1 MITIPFSFLP
11 PALLKKTS
19 RIFLWLGD
27 TIGKGL
33 KGMDQELVRADMKIK
48 PAEYISMCLTSTF
61 FLFIILSVVAS
72 MVLSKLKT
80 SIIGGLIGVFI
91 ISLFIFS
98 QQLMYPKL
106 KSNKNIK
113 NIERNLLPA
122 LQNMVVQLNS
132 GVPLFNVMAAISDA
146 DYGGVSDQFKI
157 AVRKIN
163 AGNQQI
169 PVLEEL
175 AKNNSSLH
183 FRRTMWQ
190 IINGMRTGSNMSSVI
205 KISIEN
211 LSEEQLIQIQQ
222 YGAQLNPLAMFYMII
237 AVIVPAL
244 GVTFIM
250 IMSSFLNMT
259 PLLTKTI
266 FWGLL
271 AGLFFLQLMFMGMLK
286 TRRPNLI
293 D

>member
-1 MITIPFSFLP
+1 MIIIPFSFLP

-157 AVRKIN
+157 AVK
-163 AGNQQI
+163 
-169 PVLEEL
+169 
-175 AKNNSSLH
+175 K
-183 FRRTMWQ
+183 
-190 IINGMRTGSNMSSVI
+190 
-205 KISIEN
+205 
-211 LSEEQLIQIQQ
+211 
-222 YGAQLNPLAMFYMII
+222 
-237 AVIVPAL
+237 
-244 GVTFIM
+244 
-250 IMSSFLNMT
+250 
-259 PLLTKTI
+259 
-266 FWGLL
+266 
-271 AGLFFLQLMFMGMLK
+271 
-286 TRRPNLI
+286 
-293 D
+293 

>member
-1 MITIPFSFLP
+1 
-11 PALLKKTS
+11 
-19 RIFLWLGD
+19 
-27 TIGKGL
+27 
-33 KGMDQELVRADMKIK
+33 
-48 PAEYISMCLTSTF
+48 
-61 FLFIILSVVAS
+61 
-72 MVLSKLKT
+72 
-80 SIIGGLIGVFI
+80 
-91 ISLFIFS
+91 
-98 QQLMYPKL
+98 
-106 KSNKNIK
+106 
-113 NIERNLLPA
+113 
-122 LQNMVVQLNS
+122 
-132 GVPLFNVMAAISDA
+132 
-146 DYGGVSDQFKI
+146 
-157 AVRKIN
+157 
-163 AGNQQI
+163 
-169 PVLEEL
+169 
-175 AKNNSSLH
+175 
-183 FRRTMWQ
+183 MWQ